1 MKEGA
6 KLVQEGMKTA
16 YENIKPGVKQ
26 SYVAGKIQNSLIGG
40 NEEINIGGET
50 I

>member
-6 KLVQEGMKTA
+6 KLVEAGMKTA

-26 SYVAGKIQNSLIGG
+26 SYEA
-40 NEEINIGGET
+40 
-50 I
+50 

>member
-6 KLVQEGMKTA
+6 KLVQAGMKTA

-26 SYVAGKIQNSLIGG
+26 SYVAGKI
-40 NEEINIGGET
+40 
-50 I
+50 